1 MPLPIHADL
10 FGPMFTADS
19 NKKFVL
25 CITDAFTKYAV
36 VTAIANKEAETV
48 ADAIFKDWF
57 AKFGIPA
64 QIHTD
69 GGKEFVNKLSA
80 ELFQLLNVRHTKTSP
95 AHPQC
100 NAQVEVFNKTVKKFL
115 QSFVDDM
122 TLNWETFLPALAIS
136 YNTSYHSTIS
146 TTPFEL
152 LFGEKARLPSF
163 PNEDIQQLHYGKTSA
178 AERFNLLQKLRAKAH
193 QSATEHGLKSKN
205 TKDKNSVPHKFK
217 IGDKVLIS
225 NDFYVGK
232 NPKLAPMYTGPGEII
247 DINDTNAKVKIKNK
261 IKILNVN
268 KLKIFLQEHVSDQ
281 DQTFLDYNFNDSSS
295 ERPLTRARAK
305 LINYK
310 NAAQLALLML
320 KEEGG
325 SNDFERSSDFETID
339 SLCSEPCPSC
349 DTENEYFKLNPPK
362 RNFTQ
367 KCNNCEEFKKLFLKL
382 KEREEQCYQLRQ
394 QINFARQHRLH
405 QINQIKSVDTK
416 LKTGIAESLREPL
429 MKIVQH
435 LLISDKNTFEQLT
448 PAGKQL
454 WSKFETS
461 EIYRFLTGEED
472 TVPEFQYN
480 WTTVPRLQPLDP
492 TSATASAVPTAN
504 PPALAQP
511 PASPPSPDS
520 SSSPTTSSPH
530 SSPTPSTSGTR
541 PKLMPPT
548 ETQQSK
554 PDPSGASTSG
564 TTPQA
569 KAHNLR
575 QCSKVNYKDL
585 NTGASQ
591 FGRAEFRKR
600 CSRAGAS
607 VRKSVAK
614 VRKMSL
620 AELFPPIS
628 RNSSSSSTAS
638 SK

>member
-1 MPLPIHADL
+1 
-10 FGPMFTADS
+10 
-19 NKKFVL
+19 
-25 CITDAFTKYAV
+25 V

-48 ADAIFKDWF
+48 ADAIYRDWF

-115 QSFVDDM
+115 QSFVDDT

-136 YNTSYHSTIS
+136 YNTSYHSTIQ

-163 PNEDIQQLHYGKTSA
+163 PNEDIQQIHYGETSA
-178 AERFNLLQKLRAKAH
+178 AERFNLLQRLRAKAH
-193 QSATEHGLKSKN
+193 QSASEQGLKTKNSFDKN
-205 TKDKNSVPHKFK
+205 TMPHNFK

-232 NPKLAPMYTGPGEII
+232 NPKLAPTYTGPGEII
-247 DINDTNAKVKIKNK
+247 DINDTNAKVKINNK

-268 KLKIFLQEHVSDQ
+268 KLKLFLQEHQSEQ
-281 DQTFLDYNFNDSSS
+281 EETFLDYNFNDAESDK
-295 ERPLTRARAK
+295 PLTRARAK

-310 NAAQLALLML
+310 NAAKLALLML
-320 KEEGG
+320 KEEG
-325 SNDFERSSDFETID
+325 ESSEIETID

-349 DTENEYFKLNPPK
+349 DTENDYFKLNPPK
-362 RNFTQ
+362 RNCTQ
-367 KCNNCEEFKKLFLKL
+367 KCHNCEDYKKLFLKL
-382 KEREEQCYQLRQ
+382 KECEEQCYQLKQ

-429 MKIVQH
+429 MKIAQH

-448 PAGKQL
+448 PEDKKL
-454 WSKFETS
+454 WTTFETS
-461 EIYRFLTGEED
+461 DIYRFLTGEED
-472 TVPEFQYN
+472 TYPEFQYN
-480 WTTVPRLQPLDP
+480 WTTVPKLQPLGP
-492 TSATASAVPTAN
+492 TNTLVSAN
-504 PPALAQP
+504 PPATPPAPAPTP
-511 PASPPSPDS
+511 PASS
-520 SSSPTTSSPH
+520 SSNNSTTASSPH

-541 PKLMPPT
+541 PKQITAPKAPT
-548 ETQQSK
+548 GK

-564 TTPQA
+564 TTPPA
-569 KAHNLR
+569 KAHFLR
-575 QCSKVNYKDL
+575 QRPKVDYKEL
-585 NTGASQ
+585 NNGATK

-600 CSRAGAS
+600 CSKAGAS